1 MALFGISMI
10 LLLLGGLLAVF
21 VFYLI
26 NLQDLLKEC
35 SPKNQQM
42 PPGNVWL
49 MFIPVFNVIYPFI
62 MYPKISESIK
72 REFEERNSPQDGDY
86 LKGIG
91 MAMAIIT
98 LCSSLISFVS
108 DQSAIESLMSVAS
121 LVLLIIY
128 WVKSYGYKVKLKN
141 IPRQVGS
148 VRISDNPDLLD

>member
-49 MFIPVFNVIYPFI
+49 MFIPIFNVIYPFI
-62 MYPKISESIK
+62 MYPKISESIR

>member
-10 LLLLGGLLAVF
+10 LLGGLLAVF

-49 MFIPVFNVIYPFI
+49 MFIPIFNVIYPFI
-62 MYPKISESIK
+62 MYPKISESIR